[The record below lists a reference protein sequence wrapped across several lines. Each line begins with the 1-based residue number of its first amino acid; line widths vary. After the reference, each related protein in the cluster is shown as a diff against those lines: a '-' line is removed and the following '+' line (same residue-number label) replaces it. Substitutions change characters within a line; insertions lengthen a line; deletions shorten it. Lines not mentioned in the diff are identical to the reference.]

1 MLGSLFLERV
11 TPYPKRLEY
20 KNRLIYLRNLS
31 PGLYRDFL
39 EKYFVYNIFK
49 KLQEKMGAVFIH
61 YSYRQMTFVI
71 KIKCSQSYELS
82 LVFLTKFDNQ
92 IPPFAPKIG

>member
-1 MLGSLFLERV
+1 
-11 TPYPKRLEY
+11 
-20 KNRLIYLRNLS
+20 
-31 PGLYRDFL
+31 
-39 EKYFVYNIFK
+39 
-49 KLQEKMGAVFIH
+49 MGAVFIH

-92 IPPFAPKIG
+92 IPPFAPKIGQFQITLI